1 MNIPRV
7 SIGLAVYNGDKYL
20 EEAIQSILNQTYRD
34 FELIISD
41 NASTDRTAEICE
53 KYTLLDPRIRY
64 FRNATNIGGA
74 NNENMTFQL
83 SRGEYFRWAAHDD
96 ICAPD
101 LIEKE
106 VAVLDRDSSIVL
118 CTSMIVEIDENGNHL
133 RINSRN
139 NGKSPKSY
147 ERFAR
152 IASSQDFLEET
163 YGLMRAAILRKTRLQ
178 LNYTASDR
186 TLMCEMS
193 LYGRFYEV
201 PEPLFYKRFH
211 SGNVYLDWR
220 TRMAW
225 FDTGFVG
232 KIVFPFWTQFLDY
245 FVTIHRVPIS
255 QSEKLRC
262 YFFMLGPWL
271 WIYGKKMVKDI
282 LIGLYM
288 LIHSSEWRKKR
299 YARTNNWS

>member
-1 MNIPRV
+1 MDWL
-7 SIGLAVYNGDKYL
+7 SITAINTL

-96 ICAPD
+96 ICAPE

-106 VAVLDRDSSIVL
+106 VAVLDRNSSIVL

-139 NGKSPKSY
+139 NGKSTKSY

-163 YGLMRAAILRKTRLQ
+163 YGLMRAAILRK
-178 LNYTASDR
+178 NSASIE
-186 TLMCEMS
+186 LHS
-193 LYGRFYEV
+193 LRSDIDVRDE
-201 PEPLFYKRFH
+201 
-211 SGNVYLDWR
+211 S
-220 TRMAW
+220 
-225 FDTGFVG
+225 
-232 KIVFPFWTQFLDY
+232 
-245 FVTIHRVPIS
+245 
-255 QSEKLRC
+255 
-262 YFFMLGPWL
+262 L
-271 WIYGKKMVKDI
+271 W
-282 LIGLYM
+282 
-288 LIHSSEWRKKR
+288 
-299 YARTNNWS
+299 